1 MKQYGRVFFVS
12 IAVVSALRWMFYYY
26 QETGKFN
33 WDEIIQN
40 IPVFI
45 IVWFLGKKYDE
56 AKYLSDFDPLT
67 NTNNRRFIFRKFQK
81 VANRA
86 NKKNNSLTLFLIDID
101 RFKQINDNYG
111 HNVGDDALK
120 HISGILKENRK
131 KEDIICRWGG
141 DEFVIITTNVN
152 DEQGSQLI
160 EKWKRSLDELTQ
172 RLGIPVSASIGMSS
186 YPHNGVELDQLVKYA
201 DHKMYEDKNNNDV
214 FIKEEQV
221 IPDFQYS

>member
-1 MKQYGRVFFVS
+1 
-12 IAVVSALRWMFYYY
+12 MFYYY

-160 EKWKRSLDELTQ
+160 EKWKRSIDELTQ

-186 YPHNGVELDQLVKYA
+186 YPHNGVELDQLL
-201 DHKMYEDKNNNDV
+201 
-214 FIKEEQV
+214 IC
-221 IPDFQYS
+221 